1 MAQFLDNDYW
11 LQNQNREFYAHEK
24 AHETLFFLN
33 LFKTNQNETGS
44 FTSISSEVSAA
55 KELADKIMSQPTN
68 YAEGVEFTD
77 IDFAD
82 AEPVSGTLGGKG
94 FGFKYSDFWKTNGMM
109 TSTYPVRVTKTV
121 SALCIYTDILIAN
134 AIINSAAVPNAP
146 TLTKWTDSSA
156 IDAKADIIDIQEA
169 FVNDGYRYHATD
181 ILLSSTEYFALCE
194 YLDSFNIKYDLLNLN
209 WNGINYWNLENAMP
223 SGQYVAL
230 NMNVPP
236 VVLEKY
242 TNPKYSTIQQA
253 INTAKANKN
262 DAELRKLPD
271 ALINYYSYKPEGQPE
286 MNRDLFWFNMMPN
299 VVEPHSIMAGE
310 FTS

>member
-11 LQNQNREFYAHEK
+11 LHNQNREFYAHEK

-33 LFKTNQNETGS
+33 LFQTNQNETGN

-94 FGFKYSDFWKTNGMM
+94 FGFKYSDFWKANGMM

-146 TLTKWTDSSA
+146 TLSKWTDSTA

-169 FVNDGYRYHATD
+169 FVADGYRYHATD
-181 ILLSSTEYFALCE
+181 ILLSSAEYFALCE

-242 TNPKYSTIQQA
+242 TNPNYSTIQQA

-262 DAELRKLPD
+262 DAELKKLPD